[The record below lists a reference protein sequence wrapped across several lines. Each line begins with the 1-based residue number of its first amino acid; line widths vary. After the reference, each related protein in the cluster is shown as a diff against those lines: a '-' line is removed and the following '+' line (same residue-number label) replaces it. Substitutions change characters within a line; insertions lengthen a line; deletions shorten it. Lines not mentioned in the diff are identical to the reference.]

1 MALMVTRSAETIIDF
16 SIGGEQ
22 RMVHM
27 LKGPTAADWNLC
39 QMIPIPEITR
49 AKDSKLTKVQ
59 GMILSISFRD
69 SEARESFTKS
79 LEILQRK
86 RAGIDQ
92 ELRRLP
98 NRVFTDPAYAEDT
111 RSRPPRLPRFAT
123 FSDLEL
129 GSIAEMP

>member
-1 MALMVTRSAETIIDF
+1 
-16 SIGGEQ
+16 
-22 RMVHM
+22 MVHM